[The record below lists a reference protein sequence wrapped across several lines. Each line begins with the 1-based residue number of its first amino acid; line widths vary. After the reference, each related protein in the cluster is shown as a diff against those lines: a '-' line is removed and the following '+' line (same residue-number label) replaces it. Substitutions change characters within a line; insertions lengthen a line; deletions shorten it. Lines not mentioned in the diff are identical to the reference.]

1 MFRSHHQAP
10 ADDTALTPPSWG
22 LNNSGGTGVNRGASQ
37 SNRAG
42 SLPSSPISAIA
53 RRAPD
58 MGALKRH
65 SDQATLRV
73 GMRLA
78 SVQAKAQRCLGG
90 VTSEPCDREVSRSVR
105 RLALL
110 RPNSSVG
117 QSSGPVP
124 RRSAVQL
131 GLGASLGSCGGS
143 SRASR
148 LPGSARP
155 TVDGTRPA
163 NDDDVSLASVCG
175 SALVVVGAFLL
186 ALVVYCW

>member
-1 MFRSHHQAP
+1 MSAARNTYPSTSVASVSSAMQPGNARDVLNP
-10 ADDTALTPPSWG
+10 AGDR
-22 LNNSGGTGVNRGASQ
+22 GGT
-37 SNRAG
+37 
-42 SLPSSPISAIA
+42 
-53 RRAPD
+53 
-58 MGALKRH
+58 K
-65 SDQATLRV
+65 SDS
-73 GMRLA
+73 A
-78 SVQAKAQRCLGG
+78 SVAPLAVRHQPP
-90 VTSEPCDREVSRSVR
+90 EPCDREVSRSVR